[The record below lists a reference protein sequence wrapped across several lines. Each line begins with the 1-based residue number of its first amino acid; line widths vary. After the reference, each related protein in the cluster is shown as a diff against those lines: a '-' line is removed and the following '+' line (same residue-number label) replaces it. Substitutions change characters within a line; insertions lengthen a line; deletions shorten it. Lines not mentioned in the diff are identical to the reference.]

1 MGTRYTLALP
11 TEVYDELR
19 EQAEQRGTSIKE
31 LVRQSLKLGL
41 VAMRLE
47 SEDGPDAGIF
57 IKEVTEGGI
66 VKETKLVFL

>member
-19 EQAEQRGTSIKE
+19 EQSEKRGTSIKE

-47 SEDGPDAGIF
+47 AEDGPDAGIF
-57 IKEVTEGGI
+57 IKEVTEEGV